1 MVTLKDIAE
10 EAHVSLMTVSNVVNG
25 KYNKVSKEK
34 VKEIQEIIK
43 KRNYV
48 QNATARSLAK
58 ANSNIIAIILRSIH
72 GENSLSSPHNAHLVG
87 SIVRHIQELGYYA
100 MINLVEDCDSI
111 AKSIRTWNVQA
122 AIFLG
127 MFDDEIEQIYALSS
141 IPMVFID
148 SYSKIR
154 QLSNVGIDDYKGGQL
169 AAEYLIRKGH
179 QKIAFVSPP
188 NYENGVVQ
196 HRLKGFTD
204 VLDQHG
210 LSLNAQHCFSVVSD
224 ADSEQ
229 ISQMVDQF
237 MSIRDEITA
246 VFVTSDGLAA
256 SLISGLHRYGL
267 RIPADLSVIGF
278 DNMTISTQI
287 FPPLTTIAQDLELKA
302 RLAVDILNGR
312 LKKTNASAESRIL
325 DVRLIERESVLDMKE
340 KEGFA

>member
-34 VKEIQEIIK
+34 VREIQEIIK

-58 ANSNIIAIILRSIH
+58 ANSNIVAIILRSVS
-72 GENSLSSPHNAHLVG
+72 GENSLISPHNAYLVG
-87 SIVRHIQELGYYA
+87 SIVRHIQDLGYYA
-100 MINLVEDCDSI
+100 MINMMEDCESI
-111 AKSIRTWNVQA
+111 VKSIRTWNVQA

-127 MFDDEIEQIYALSS
+127 MFDDEIEQIYELSS

-154 QLSNVGIDDYKGGQL
+154 QLSNVGIDDYKGGQM
-169 AAEYLIRKGH
+169 AAEYLIKNGH
-179 QKIAFVSPP
+179 TKLAFVSPP
-188 NYENGVVQ
+188 NYDNGVVQ
-196 HRLKGFTD
+196 HRLSGFTD
-204 VLDQHG
+204 VLARHG
-210 LSLNAQHCFSVVSD
+210 ISLDTRHRFSVISD
-224 ADSEQ
+224 ADPDQ
-229 ISQMVDQF
+229 ISQTVDNI
-237 MSIRDEITA
+237 MRIKDEITA

-267 RIPADLSVIGF
+267 LIPEDLSVIGF

-287 FPPLTTIAQDLELKA
+287 YPPLTTIAQDLELKA
-302 RLAVDILNGR
+302 RLAVDILNSR
-312 LKKTNASAESRIL
+312 LKKPDASAESRIL
-325 DVRLIERESVLDMKE
+325 DVRLIERESVLAIK
-340 KEGFA
+340 

>member
-34 VKEIQEIIK
+34 VREIQEIIK

-58 ANSNIIAIILRSIH
+58 SSSNIVAIILRSIN
-72 GENSLSSPHNAHLVG
+72 GENSLSSPHNANLVG

-100 MINLVEDCDSI
+100 MIDLVEDCNSI
-111 AKSIRTWNVQA
+111 AKSIQTWNVQA

-169 AAEYLIRKGH
+169 AAEYLIKRGH
-179 QKIAFVSPP
+179 KNMGFVSPP
-188 NYENGVVQ
+188 NYDNGVVQ
-196 HRLKGFTD
+196 HRLQGFMN
-204 VLDQHG
+204 VLNLHG
-210 LSLNAQHCFSVVSD
+210 ISLEAQYCFSVVSD

-229 ISQMVDQF
+229 ISQMVDQ
-237 MSIRDEITA
+237 IVAIKNKITA
-246 VFVTSDGLAA
+246 VFVTSDSLAA

-267 RIPADLSVIGF
+267 RIPDDLSVIGF
-278 DNMTISTQI
+278 DNMIISTQI
-287 FPPLTTIAQDLELKA
+287 FPPLTTISQNLELKA
-302 RLAVDILNGR
+302 RLAVDILNGQ
-312 LKKTNASAESRIL
+312 LKNPNTSAESRIL
-325 DVRLIERESVLDMKE
+325 DVSLIERESVREIK
-340 KEGFA
+340 

>member
-34 VKEIQEIIK
+34 VREIQEIIK
-43 KRNYV
+43 RRNYV

-58 ANSNIIAIILRSIH
+58 ANSNIVAIILRSIS
-72 GENSLSSPHNAHLVG
+72 GENSLIAPHNAYLVG
-87 SIVRHIQELGYYA
+87 SIVRHIQDLGYYA
-100 MINLVEDCDSI
+100 MINMVENCESI

-127 MFDDEIEQIYALSS
+127 MFDDEIEQIYELSS

-154 QLSNVGIDDYKGGQL
+154 QLSNVGIDDYKGGSM
-169 AAEYLIRKGH
+169 AADYLVKNGH
-179 QKIAFVSPP
+179 TKIAFVSPP
-188 NYENGVVQ
+188 NYDNGVVQ

-204 VLDQHG
+204 ALAKHGIELDTRHR
-210 LSLNAQHCFSVVSD
+210 FSVISD
-224 ADSEQ
+224 ANPEQ
-229 ISQMVDQF
+229 IGQTVDNIIR
-237 MSIRDEITA
+237 IRDEITA

-256 SLISGLHRYGL
+256 SLISGLHRYGM
-267 RIPADLSVIGF
+267 RIPEDLSVIGF

-287 FPPLTTIAQDLELKA
+287 YPPLTTISQDLELKA
-302 RLAVDILNGR
+302 RLAVDILNNR
-312 LKKTNASAESRIL
+312 LKKPDASAESRIL
-325 DVRLIERESVLDMKE
+325 DVSLVERESVIAVSK
-340 KEGFA
+340 

>member
-34 VKEIQEIIK
+34 LEEIQDILK

-48 QNATARSLAK
+48 QNASARSLAK
-58 ANSNIIAIILRSIH
+58 ANSNIVAIILRSV
-72 GENSLSSPHNAHLVG
+72 GQENSLSSPHNAHLVG
-87 SIVRHIQELGYYA
+87 SIVRYIQELGYYA

-154 QLSNVGIDDYKGGQL
+154 QLSNVGIDDYKGGRL
-169 AAEYLIRKGH
+169 AAEYLVKNGH
-179 QKIAFVSPP
+179 RHMAFVSPP
-188 NYENGVVQ
+188 SYDNGVVQ
-196 HRLKGFTD
+196 HRLKGFMD
-204 VLDQHG
+204 ALAQHG
-210 LSLNAQHCFSVVSD
+210 LSLAPEHRFSVVSD
-224 ADSEQ
+224 ADPEQ
-229 ISQMVDQF
+229 INQAVDQLVL
-237 MSIRDEITA
+237 IKNKITA

-267 RIPADLSVIGF
+267 QIPTDLSLIGF
-278 DNMTISTQI
+278 DNMTIGTQI
-287 FPPLTTIAQDLELKA
+287 FPPLTTVAQDLELKA

-312 LKKTNASAESRIL
+312 LKKKDSSAQSRIL
-325 DVRLIERESVLDMKE
+325 DVQLVERASVLNIGKQR
-340 KEGFA
+340 